1 MKRRFPIFLLLI
13 ATVFP
18 PLSARGESGEALAA
32 VEAAFL
38 ELANR
43 ARRAPLEMAVSLGL
57 DPERVLADVPELAD
71 VLTGGLPPLS
81 ADDRLRASAQSHVR
95 DMIDRGYFDE
105 VSPEGQGPL
114 DRAVAAGYPAGTADE
129 SLGMLAFLNFMEP
142 AVAAERIFAN
152 MFLDEI
158 RPDENGPLRILNPDF
173 RDVGVGFGSRQSEL
187 DGRTFNIYL
196 AALDFG
202 ATLVEDLSMDDA
214 ASAFVRLVNQARTMP
229 LAVGAAMGYDSEA
242 MAIEHP
248 VPGEALPP
256 VRLNPAL
263 VERARRRLNEM
274 YGEDNVFALWAATDG
289 ETVAETAG
297 SEAPEWMAPEDVFGH
312 RAVQIPADGVGFFSD
327 VAQALFESLFR
338 AERDSLSR
346 GDALLLRPEAR
357 EFGFAAGRVFRKIDG
372 VSRPFYAAAFEFGAG
387 RVPSTPRVLATF
399 FRDEN
404 GDGLYAPGEG
414 IPGFGFEVVG
424 YDSGIFASFTR
435 SYGLLLTDG
444 AGGITLEAFP
454 GDFVLRSD
462 FGEGPRNW
470 RFRVGE
476 NDLFFPVVL
485 DGGRPDRRSRWEKS
499 IGLGGAGGFSGAAH

>member
-1 MKRRFPIFLLLI
+1 MPWGFESLAPDLLIQLGMKRRFHIFLLLI
-13 ATVFP
+13 ALVFP
-18 PLSARGESGEALAA
+18 PLSARGESGDALAA
-32 VEAAFL
+32 VDAAFL

-43 ARRAPLEMAVSLGL
+43 ARQAPLEMAASLGL

-71 VLTGGLPPLS
+71 VLTGGLPPLA
-81 ADDRLRASAQSHVR
+81 ADERLRASARSHVR
-95 DMIDRGYFDE
+95 DMIERGYFDE
-105 VSPEGQGPL
+105 VSPEGQAAL
-114 DRAVAAGYPAGTADE
+114 DRAIAAGYPAGTADE

-158 RPDENGPLRILNPDF
+158 RPDENGPLRILNPEF
-173 RDVGVGFGSRQSEL
+173 RDVGVGFGSRQSDL
-187 DGRTFNIYL
+187 GGRTFNMYL

-214 ASAFVRLVNQARTMP
+214 ASAFLRLVNQARTVP

-242 MAIEHP
+242 IAIEHP
-248 VPGEALPP
+248 FRAETLPP

-263 VERARRRLNEM
+263 VETARRRLNEM
-274 YGEDNVFALWAATDG
+274 YGQDNVFALWATADG
-289 ETVAETAG
+289 ETAPETAA
-297 SEAPEWMAPEDVFGH
+297 SEWMAPEDVFGH
-312 RAVQIPADGVGFFSD
+312 RSVQIPADGLEYFSD
-327 VAQALFESLFR
+327 IAQALFESLFR
-338 AERDSLSR
+338 SERDSLSE

-372 VSRPFYAAAFEFGAG
+372 VSRPFYVAAFEFGAG
-387 RVPSTPRVLATF
+387 RVPSSPRVLATF

-444 AGGITLEAFP
+444 AGGITVEAFP
-454 GDFVLRSD
+454 GDFVFRSD

-470 RFRVGE
+470 RFRVGG
-476 NDLFFPVVL
+476 NDLFFPIVL
-485 DGGRPDRRSRWEKS
+485 DVP
-499 IGLGGAGGFSGAAH
+499 AG